1 MALLWL
7 WGRLAATAPIPS
19 LAWKLLYAVGGA
31 LKRLKKKITNKDLI
45 DFPILDFSMNGII

>member
-1 MALLWL
+1 MVLLWL